1 MAVRVTASDL
11 HTIYRPSECDLRV
24 YLRQQGLT
32 AVRPSPYEEVL
43 YRLGIR
49 HEKAHLAALGAI
61 TDLSAVPEIERAR
74 RTREALSASVPVV
87 YQGLFIASANL
98 DGTTCEIVGAPD
110 FILRGTGGGHVIRDS
125 KISRRIN
132 DDHHPEI
139 ILQMGLYGWLYEQTF
154 GRPPVRLEVH
164 AGDGSIVEVPYDGA
178 GAAMAALERIAAL
191 KTRTTEP
198 YAAVGWT
205 KCLGCGFRDHCWP
218 RAVARRDVALVSG
231 VDQGLARV
239 LYAGHGVSTMDDL
252 LSRFDE
258 SALANVRVPWGLKT
272 KRVGK
277 RAGHILRMASALA
290 SGEESLIRRP
300 DVPEHPNY
308 VMFDLEGL
316 PPHLDDLEKIYLW
329 GLQVYGERPAPF
341 AAATAGF
348 GVDGDRLG
356 WERFLGEAQR
366 VFDEYGDVPF
376 VHWHHY
382 ERGRLDLYVRRY
394 GDRDGVAARVRR
406 NLLDLLPITEDAV
419 ALPLPSY
426 SLKVVEQYV
435 GFKREQEEFGGQWAM
450 AKYIEA
456 VETEDETTRA
466 EVMDQILAYNRE
478 DLAATWAVLQWLRS
492 KRT

>member
-1 MAVRVTASDL
+1 MRLTASDFRRL
-11 HTIYRPSECDLRV
+11 YRPSECDLRV
-24 YLRQQGLT
+24 YLQQQGLT
-32 AVRPSPYEEVL
+32 PAPPSPYEEVL
-43 YRLGIR
+43 HQLGIR
-49 HEKAHLAALGAI
+49 HEKAQLVTLGGVA
-61 TDLSAVPEIERAR
+61 DLSLGPEADRAR
-74 RTREALSASVPVV
+74 RTREALAGGASAI
-87 YQGLFIASANL
+87 YQGLFIISANFA
-98 DGTTCEIVGAPD
+98 GSSCEVVGVPD
-110 FILRGTGGGHVIRDS
+110 FIVSDGRGGHVIRDS

-132 DDHHPEI
+132 DDDHPEI
-139 ILQMGLYGWLYEQTF
+139 ILQMGLYGWLYQQTF
-154 GRPPVRLEVH
+154 GGAPVRLEVH
-164 AGDGSIVEVPYDGA
+164 AGDGSIVEVPYDGG
-178 GAAMAALERIAAL
+178 GAAMAALGRIAAL
-191 KTRTTEP
+191 KMRTTEP
-198 YAAVGWT
+198 YAALGWT

-218 RAVARRDVALVSG
+218 RAEARRDVALVSG

-239 LYAGHGVSTMDDL
+239 LNADHGVSTMDDL
-252 LSRFDE
+252 LGRLDE
-258 SALANVRVPWGLKT
+258 SALADVRVPWGLKT

-277 RAGHILRMASALA
+277 RAGYILRMASALA
-290 SGEESLIRRP
+290 SGKESLVQRP

-316 PPHLDDLEKIYLW
+316 PPHLDEFEKIYLW

-341 AAATAGF
+341 TAATAGF

-406 NLLDLLPITEDAV
+406 NLLDLLPITENAV

-435 GFKREQEEFGGQWAM
+435 GFKREQEEYGGQWAM

-456 VETEDETTRA
+456 VETADETTRA

-478 DLAATWAVLQWLRS
+478 DLAATWAVLQWLKSRM
-492 KRT
+492 